1 MVQRNPC
8 RPHPLGTLSL
18 VSRPSGSQLYGTPY
32 LCTCN
37 STTAFMTSTRR
48 GKGVRLRWTHV
59 GGVKPHVDVQ
69 TEKLKLE
76 STDVILSS
84 SHAKKL
90 AYFFYRNFVFGQKKS
105 ENFSAIEISDT
116 NY

>member
-32 LCTCN
+32 LFTCN

-59 GGVKPHVDVQ
+59 DGGQVPRGRPNR
-69 TEKLKLE
+69 KLKLE
-76 STDVILSS
+76 STDVFLSS

-90 AYFFYRNFVFGQKKS
+90 AYFLPEFRLS
-105 ENFSAIEISDT
+105 TE
-116 NY
+116 